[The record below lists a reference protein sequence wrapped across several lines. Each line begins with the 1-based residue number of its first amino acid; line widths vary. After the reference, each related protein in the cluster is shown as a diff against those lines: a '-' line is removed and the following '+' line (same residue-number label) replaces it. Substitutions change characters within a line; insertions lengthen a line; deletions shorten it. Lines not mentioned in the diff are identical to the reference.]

1 MDAPADPHTA
11 APRGQSS
18 TTTHVAIDCEMVQIV
33 GGKQVLAHI
42 CAVDWN
48 EAVLVNTYVAPG
60 APVKDYLTRYSGLRP
75 GDLDGAPTFDSV
87 RAQVAALLEGSI
99 LVGHAPS
106 NDLRALQL
114 KHPAELTCDTAAL
127 DWGEQKRGLGSLC
140 REVLGV
146 DIQAGTH
153 SPQEDAIAS
162 LRLLK
167 YHQAHGAPPL
177 RTVAVVL
184 RFSMPAPRPSG
195 LPCAVEAV
203 EAEEAGEAAGEAAAV
218 AGEVHHA
225 CTWTLRVAWSREQ
238 RGALLHWFKKAR
250 EAPAPEGA
258 PEGAPADA
266 PAEAAAV
273 AALVFPPSL
282 SKTERGAVHKEAQ
295 ALKLPTESSGVD
307 EERFITV
314 LAQPPAEQPPPPPQ
328 LRHVA
333 TMVYRWAQEAVM
345 DAACDAAN
353 GGQPVPRAAARPL
366 SLGELVELLSRG
378 LALPPPY
385 AALHERAERLL
396 EAAGSTLPP
405 LDAGV
410 GAAERTRRDWQRDEW
425 CRVPL

>member
-1 MDAPADPHTA
+1 M
-11 APRGQSS
+11 
-18 TTTHVAIDCEMVQIV
+18 THVAIDCEMVQVV
-33 GGKQVLAHI
+33 GGKQVVAHI

-48 EAVLVNTYVAPG
+48 EAVLLNTYVAPG
-60 APVKDYLTRYSGLRP
+60 ARVKDYLTRYSGLRS

-114 KHPAELTCDTAAL
+114 KHPAELTRDTAAL
-127 DWGEQKRGLGSLC
+127 DWGELERGLGSLC

-153 SPQEDAIAS
+153 SPQEDAVAS

-167 YHQAHGAPPL
+167 YHQAHGAPPP

-184 RFSMPAPRPSG
+184 RFSTPAPRPSG

-203 EAEEAGEAAGEAAAV
+203 EAAGEAAGVAAAV

-225 CTWTLRVAWSREQ
+225 CTWTLRVAWSRNK
-238 RGALLHWFKKAR
+238 RGALLHWFQKAR

-258 PEGAPADA
+258 P
-266 PAEAAAV
+266 AEAGV

-282 SKTERGAVHKEAQ
+282 SKAERGAVHKEAQ

-307 EERFITV
+307 EERHITV
-314 LAQPPAEQPPPPPQ
+314 LAQAPAEQQPPPPR

-353 GGQPVPRAAARPL
+353 GGQPAPRATARPL
-366 SLGELVELLSRG
+366 SLGELEELLSRG

-405 LDAGV
+405 LGAGV
-410 GAAERTRRDWQRDEW
+410 GAAERTRRDWQRNEW
-425 CRVPL
+425 CRWPL